1 MEQASILTRFGF
13 YRGAAAVVQAE
24 MASQARSVTL
34 QPGTYFYYEGDRCS
48 HFALVGAGDIR
59 VFKSGQSGHE
69 ITLYHV
75 HGGDPCL
82 VNMLCVFL
90 DRPAMATAVVEAPT
104 EAVIVSGA
112 VFRNWMESNVALQ
125 HFVFETIAQR
135 VVDVMMLVEELA
147 FRRMDERLARLL
159 IQRCSSPERSLRV
172 IAGTHEELAGELG
185 TAREVVSRVLK
196 EFERLGAIIVARG
209 RIELRNEGILRGLAN
224 GRRAE

>member
-34 QPGTYFYYEGDRCS
+34 QPGAYFYYEGDRCS
-48 HFALVGAGDIR
+48 HFALVGSGDIR

-75 HGGDPCL
+75 QAGDPCL
-82 VNMLCVFL
+82 VNMLCVLL

-112 VFRNWMESNVALQ
+112 VFRSWIESNAAVR
-125 HFVFETIAQR
+125 HFVFETMAHR
-135 VVDVMMLVEELA
+135 VVDVMVLVEELA

-159 IQRCSSPERSLRV
+159 IQRCSGPERSLRV
-172 IAGTHEELAGELG
+172 IAETHEELAGELG

-224 GRRAE
+224 GRRAR